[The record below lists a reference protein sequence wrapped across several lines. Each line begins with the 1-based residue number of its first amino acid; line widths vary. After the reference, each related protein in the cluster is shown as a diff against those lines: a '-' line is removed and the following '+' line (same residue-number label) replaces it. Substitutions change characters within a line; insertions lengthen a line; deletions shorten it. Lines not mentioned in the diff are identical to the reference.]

1 MAKKKPTYEYPVSLS
16 MKYVRGGMK
25 TTCSG
30 EVHPAASK
38 RDAHLMLMCLW
49 HIEALYL
56 DPDML
61 PLEKGT
67 QLKLLHDSWEKMR
80 DAGLAHEALR
90 ATA

>member
-1 MAKKKPTYEYPVSLS
+1 MAKKKPTYEFPVSLA
-16 MKYVRGGMK
+16 MKYVSGGMT

-30 EVHPAASK
+30 KVHPAACK

-56 DPDML
+56 DPDMTQDA
-61 PLEKGT
+61 KAA
-67 QLKLLHDSWEKMR
+67 QLKLLHESWGKLR

-90 ATA
+90 TAK